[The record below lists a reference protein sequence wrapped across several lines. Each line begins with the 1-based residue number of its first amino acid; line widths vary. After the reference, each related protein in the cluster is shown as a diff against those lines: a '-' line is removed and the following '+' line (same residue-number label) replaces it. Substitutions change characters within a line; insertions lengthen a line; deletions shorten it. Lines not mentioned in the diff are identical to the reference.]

1 MIAAKGHVSDE
12 RLRKYH
18 AEHER
23 ETIPRGLKLKA
34 SDEDQDPFDS
44 NHLGGLLE
52 FWMIICIVNTV
63 KYISMLE
70 FLSDGERKTDS
81 HRKGRT

>member
-1 MIAAKGHVSDE
+1 MIAAKDVSDE

-34 SDEDQDPFDS
+34 SDEDQGPFDS
-44 NHLGGLLE
+44 NHLGGLLK

-70 FLSDGERKTDS
+70 LSDGERKSDS